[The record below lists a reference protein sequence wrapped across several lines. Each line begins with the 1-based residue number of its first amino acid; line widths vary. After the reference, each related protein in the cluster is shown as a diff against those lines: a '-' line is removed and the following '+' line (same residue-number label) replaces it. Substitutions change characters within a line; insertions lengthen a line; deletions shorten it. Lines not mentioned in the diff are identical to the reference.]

1 VKDKINIAVLAG
13 GDSSEFH
20 ISLLS
25 AEAVAQ
31 NLDKEK
37 YNVYTVR
44 IKGSEWTLINDLNCG
59 IVINK
64 NDFSFSDNGQKIK
77 FDIIFP
83 VIHGTPGENGLLQGY
98 FKMLNIPV
106 IGCDVL
112 TSALTFNKFYCNNY
126 LRNFGIVHIADSE
139 LIKKDT
145 DYQISEII
153 DKVGLPC
160 FVKPDAG
167 GSSFGVSKVK
177 SIDTIEEAIR
187 IAFEES
193 DSVIIES
200 FIDGREFSCGIF
212 KVEGKEYRLPLAE
225 IISKNEF
232 FDYQAKYNSDFNQEV
247 IPAEI
252 STELSQKCQDTASEI
267 YDALNCKG
275 IVRMDFKMNNNEF
288 WFLEV
293 NSIPGMTNE
302 SIIPKM
308 IRKAG
313 MTFKETADLLINEL
327 LKK

>member
-1 VKDKINIAVLAG
+1 MKDKINIAVLAG

-126 LRNFGIVHIADSE
+126 LHNFGIVHIADSE

>member
-1 VKDKINIAVLAG
+1 MNDKINIAVLAG

>member
-1 VKDKINIAVLAG
+1 MKDKINIAVLAG